1 MWAINSCTARRRYRH
16 IMRAALIK
24 LKMGGTAKP
33 CEPIRPCYWDES
45 ALFFGGFSMLDIKV
59 IRENLDWAK
68 DKLATRGI
76 KPEELDEVVALDAK
90 RREALTKSEELK
102 AKRNEVSKQ
111 IGAAKRNK
119 EDASAAIKSM
129 QEVSKEIKDLDEQ
142 IRSLAEKQEYI
153 LLRLP
158 NFPADSDPIGPDD
171 SYNEEVRKWNEPTK
185 FNFKPKAHWDIGTDL
200 DILDWDRAAKVS
212 GARFVYYKGAGA
224 LLERAVFNFFL
235 DENTKEGYTEVIPP
249 YLVNDA
255 SMQGTGQFPKFHED
269 VYTIVDND
277 DPDKL
282 RDLTLIPTAEVPL
295 VNYFRNEII
304 HGEKL
309 PINVTAMSPAF
320 RSEAGSAGRDTRG
333 LIRMHEFRKVEMVK
347 VCKPEDSWDQL
358 EKLTHNAE
366 HLLQKLNLPYHV
378 VALSTGDASFTSAK
392 TYDLEVWMPAQDKY
406 REISSCSNCT
416 DFQARRAHIRYR
428 DENGKLHL
436 AHTLNGSGLAVGRCV
451 AAILENYQ
459 NEDGSVTVPDV
470 LVSYMHGM
478 KKITKE
484 DSLI

>member
-1 MWAINSCTARRRYRH
+1 
-16 IMRAALIK
+16 
-24 LKMGGTAKP
+24 
-33 CEPIRPCYWDES
+33 
-45 ALFFGGFSMLDIKV
+45 MLDIKV

-68 DKLATRGI
+68 DKLSRRGV
-76 KPEELDEVVALDAK
+76 KPEELDELVKIDAD
-90 RREALTKSEELK
+90 RREELNRSEQLK
-102 AKRNEVSKQ
+102 AERNTVSKK
-111 IGAAKRNK
+111 IAEIKRNK
-119 EDASAAIKSM
+119 EDASAAVQKM
-129 QEVSKEIKDLDEQ
+129 REVGQEIKELDDKVAE
-142 IRSLAEKQEYI
+142 LTEKQEYI

-158 NFPADSDPIGPDD
+158 NFPDDSDPIGPDE
-171 SYNEEVRKWNEPTK
+171 SYNEEVRKWHEPTK
-185 FNFKPKAHWDIGTDL
+185 LDFKPKAHWDIGTDL
-200 DILDWDRAAKVS
+200 DILDWDRGAKVS

-235 DENTKEGYTEVIPP
+235 DENTKEGYTEIIPP
-249 YLVNDA
+249 YLVNDE
-255 SMQGTGQFPKFHED
+255 SMQGTGQFPKFRED

-277 DPDKL
+277 NPDKP

-295 VNYFRNEII
+295 VNYFRDEII

-309 PINVTAMSPAF
+309 PINVTALSPAF

-347 VCKPEDSWDQL
+347 ICKQEDSWDEL

-366 HLLQKLNLPYHV
+366 HLLQKLDLPYHV

-416 DFQARRAHIRYR
+416 DFQARRAQIRYR
-428 DENGKLHL
+428 DEDGKLHL
-436 AHTLNGSGLAVGRCV
+436 AHTLNGSGLAVGRTV

-459 NEDGSVTVPDV
+459 NEDGTVTVPEV
-470 LVSYMHGM
+470 LVPYMNGM

-484 DSLI
+484 ETLI

>member
-1 MWAINSCTARRRYRH
+1 
-16 IMRAALIK
+16 
-24 LKMGGTAKP
+24 
-33 CEPIRPCYWDES
+33 
-45 ALFFGGFSMLDIKV
+45 MLDIHV

-68 DKLATRGI
+68 KKLATRGI
-76 KPEELDEVVALDAK
+76 KAEELDELVKIDAQ
-90 RREALTKSEELK
+90 RREALTKSEQLK
-102 AKRNEVSKQ
+102 SRRNDVSKE
-111 IGAAKRNK
+111 IADAKRNK
-119 EDASAAIKSM
+119 QDASAAIQSM
-129 QEVSKEIKDLDEQ
+129 REVGQEIKKLDQQVADL
-142 IRSLAEKQEYI
+142 SAKQKYI

-158 NFPADSDPIGPDD
+158 NFPADSVPVGPDD
-171 SYNEEVRKWNEPTK
+171 SYNQEVRKWDEPTK
-185 FNFKPKAHWDIGTDL
+185 LDFKPKAHWDIGSDL
-200 DILDWDRAAKVS
+200 NILDWDSAAKVS

-277 DPDKL
+277 DPDKP

-295 VNYFRNEII
+295 VNYFRGEILD
-304 HGEKL
+304 GKEL
-309 PINVTAMSPAF
+309 PINVTALSPAF

-347 VCKPEDSWDQL
+347 VCKPENSWEEL
-358 EKLTHNAE
+358 ERLTHNAE
-366 HLLQKLNLPYHV
+366 HLLQKLGLPYHV
-378 VALSTGDASFTSAK
+378 VTLSTGDASFTSAK
-392 TYDLEVWMPAQDKY
+392 TYDLEVWLPYQNKY

-416 DFQARRAHIRYR
+416 DFQARRSLIRYR

-436 AHTLNGSGLAVGRCV
+436 AHTLNGSGLAVGRTV

-459 NEDGSVTVPDV
+459 NADGSVTIPEV
-470 LVSYMHGM
+470 LVPYMHGM

-484 DSLI
+484 NKWF

>member
-1 MWAINSCTARRRYRH
+1 
-16 IMRAALIK
+16 
-24 LKMGGTAKP
+24 
-33 CEPIRPCYWDES
+33 
-45 ALFFGGFSMLDIKV
+45 MLDIKV
-59 IRENLDWAK
+59 IRENLDWSK
-68 DKLATRGI
+68 KKLATRGI
-76 KPEELDEVVALDAK
+76 KPEELDKLVAIDK
-90 RREALTKSEELK
+90 ERREALTKSEQLK
-102 AKRNEVSKQ
+102 QKRNEVSDQ
-111 IGAAKRNK
+111 IAQAKRNK
-119 EDASAAIKSM
+119 EDASDAIKAM
-129 QEVSKEIKDLDEQ
+129 REVGKEIKDLDKEVEDLTQ
-142 IRSLAEKQEYI
+142 KQKYI

-158 NFPADSDPIGPDD
+158 NFPADSDPIGPDE

-185 FNFKPKAHWDIGTDL
+185 FDFEPKPHWEIGTEL
-200 DILDWDRAAKVS
+200 NILDWDTAAKVS

-224 LLERAVFNFFL
+224 LLERAVSNFFL
-235 DENTKEGYTEVIPP
+235 DENTKDGYTEMIPP

-255 SMQGTGQFPKFHED
+255 SMQGTGQFPKFTED

-277 DPDKL
+277 DPDKP

-295 VNYFRNEII
+295 VNYFRGKILDA
-304 HGEKL
+304 KQL
-309 PINVTAMSPAF
+309 PINVTAFSPAF

-347 VCKPEDSWDQL
+347 IVDEDSSWDEL

-366 HLLQKLNLPYHV
+366 HLLQKLGLPYHV

-416 DFQARRAHIRYR
+416 DFQARRSLIRYR

-436 AHTLNGSGLAVGRCV
+436 AHTLNGSGLAVGRTV

-459 NEDGSVTVPDV
+459 NEDGTVDV
-470 LVSYMHGM
+470 PEALQPYMHGM
-478 KKITKE
+478 KVITKE
-484 DSLI
+484 PKFGE

>member
-1 MWAINSCTARRRYRH
+1 
-16 IMRAALIK
+16 
-24 LKMGGTAKP
+24 
-33 CEPIRPCYWDES
+33 
-45 ALFFGGFSMLDIKV
+45 MLDIKV
-59 IRENLDWAK
+59 IRENLDWSK
-68 DKLATRGI
+68 KKLATRGI
-76 KPEELDEVVALDAK
+76 KPEELDKLVAIDK
-90 RREALTKSEELK
+90 ERREALTKSERLK
-102 AKRNEVSKQ
+102 QKRNEVSDQ
-111 IGAAKRNK
+111 IAQAKRNK
-119 EDASAAIKSM
+119 EDASDAIKTM
-129 QEVSKEIKDLDEQ
+129 REVGKEIKDLDKEVEDLTQ
-142 IRSLAEKQEYI
+142 KQKYI

-158 NFPADSDPIGPDD
+158 NFPADSDPIGPDE

-185 FNFKPKAHWDIGTDL
+185 FDFEPKPHWEIGTEL
-200 DILDWDRAAKVS
+200 NILDWDTAAKVS

-224 LLERAVFNFFL
+224 LLERAVSNFFL
-235 DENTKEGYTEVIPP
+235 DENTKDGYTEVIPP

-255 SMQGTGQFPKFHED
+255 SMQGTGQFPKFTED

-277 DPDKL
+277 DPDKP

-295 VNYFRNEII
+295 VNYFRGKILDA
-304 HGEKL
+304 KQL
-309 PINVTAMSPAF
+309 PINVTAFSPAF

-347 VCKPEDSWDQL
+347 IVDEDSSWDEL

-366 HLLQKLNLPYHV
+366 HLLQKLGLPYHV

-416 DFQARRAHIRYR
+416 DFQARRSLIRYR

-436 AHTLNGSGLAVGRCV
+436 AHTLNGSGLAVGRTV

-459 NEDGSVTVPDV
+459 NEDGTVNVPEA
-470 LVSYMHGM
+470 LQPYMHGM
-478 KKITKE
+478 KVITKE
-484 DSLI
+484 PKFGE

>member
-1 MWAINSCTARRRYRH
+1 
-16 IMRAALIK
+16 
-24 LKMGGTAKP
+24 
-33 CEPIRPCYWDES
+33 
-45 ALFFGGFSMLDIKV
+45 MLDIKV
-59 IRENLDWAK
+59 IRENLDWSK
-68 DKLATRGI
+68 KKLATRGI
-76 KPEELDEVVALDAK
+76 KPEELDKLVAIDK
-90 RREALTKSEELK
+90 ERREALTKSEQLK
-102 AKRNEVSKQ
+102 QKRNEVSDQ
-111 IGAAKRNK
+111 IAQAKRNK
-119 EDASAAIKSM
+119 EDASDAIKAM
-129 QEVSKEIKDLDEQ
+129 REVGKEIKDLDKEVEDLTQ
-142 IRSLAEKQEYI
+142 KQKYI

-158 NFPADSDPIGPDD
+158 NFPADSDPIGPDE

-185 FNFKPKAHWDIGTDL
+185 FDFEPKPHWEIGTEL
-200 DILDWDRAAKVS
+200 NILDWDTAAKVS

-224 LLERAVFNFFL
+224 LLERAVSNFFL
-235 DENTKEGYTEVIPP
+235 DENTKDGYTEVIPP

-255 SMQGTGQFPKFHED
+255 SMQGTGQFPKFTKD

-277 DPDKL
+277 DPDKP

-295 VNYFRNEII
+295 VNYFRGKILDA
-304 HGEKL
+304 KQL
-309 PINVTAMSPAF
+309 PINVTAFSPAF

-347 VCKPEDSWDQL
+347 IVDEDSSWDEL

-366 HLLQKLNLPYHV
+366 HLLQKLGLPYHV

-416 DFQARRAHIRYR
+416 DFQARRSLIRYR

-436 AHTLNGSGLAVGRCV
+436 AHTLNGSGLAVGRTV

-459 NEDGSVTVPDV
+459 NEDGTVDV
-470 LVSYMHGM
+470 PEALQPYMHGM
-478 KKITKE
+478 KVITKE
-484 DSLI
+484 PKFGE

>member
-1 MWAINSCTARRRYRH
+1 
-16 IMRAALIK
+16 
-24 LKMGGTAKP
+24 MGGTAKP

-76 KPEELDEVVALDAK
+76 KPEELDEVVSLDAK

-185 FNFKPKAHWDIGTDL
+185 FDFKPKAHWDIGTDL

-470 LVSYMHGM
+470 LVPYMHGM

>member
-1 MWAINSCTARRRYRH
+1 
-16 IMRAALIK
+16 
-24 LKMGGTAKP
+24 
-33 CEPIRPCYWDES
+33 
-45 ALFFGGFSMLDIKV
+45 MLDIKL

-68 DKLATRGI
+68 DKLGRRGV
-76 KPEELDEVVALDAK
+76 KPEELDELVKIDAD
-90 RREALTKSEELK
+90 RREELNRSEQLK
-102 AKRNEVSKQ
+102 AERNTVSKE
-111 IGAAKRNK
+111 IAEIKRNK
-119 EDASAAIKSM
+119 EDASAAVQKM
-129 QEVSKEIKDLDEQ
+129 REVGQEIKELDDKVAK
-142 IRSLAEKQEYI
+142 LTEKQNYI

-158 NFPADSDPIGPDD
+158 NFPDDSDPIGPDE
-171 SYNEEVRKWNEPTK
+171 SYNEEVRKWHEPTK
-185 FNFKPKAHWDIGTDL
+185 LDFKPKAHWDIGTDL
-200 DILDWDRAAKVS
+200 DILDWDRGAKVS

-235 DENTKEGYTEVIPP
+235 DENTKEGYTEIIPP
-249 YLVNDA
+249 YLVNDE
-255 SMQGTGQFPKFHED
+255 SMQGTGQFPKFRED

-277 DPDKL
+277 NPDKP

-295 VNYFRNEII
+295 VNYFRDEII
-304 HGEKL
+304 HGDKL
-309 PINVTAMSPAF
+309 PINVTALSPAF

-347 VCKPEDSWDQL
+347 ICKQEDSWDEL

-366 HLLQKLNLPYHV
+366 HLLQKLDLPYHV

-416 DFQARRAHIRYR
+416 DFQARRAQIRYR

-436 AHTLNGSGLAVGRCV
+436 AHTLNGSGLAVGRTV

-459 NEDGSVTVPDV
+459 NEDGTVTVPEV
-470 LVSYMHGM
+470 LVPYMNGM
-478 KKITKE
+478 TKITKE
-484 DSLI
+484 ETLI

>member
-1 MWAINSCTARRRYRH
+1 
-16 IMRAALIK
+16 
-24 LKMGGTAKP
+24 
-33 CEPIRPCYWDES
+33 
-45 ALFFGGFSMLDIKV
+45 MLDIHV

-68 DKLATRGI
+68 KKLATRGI
-76 KPEELDEVVALDAK
+76 KAEELDELVKIDAQ
-90 RREALTKSEELK
+90 RREALTKSEQLK
-102 AKRNEVSKQ
+102 SRRNDVSKE
-111 IGAAKRNK
+111 IADAKRNK
-119 EDASAAIKSM
+119 QDASAAIQSM
-129 QEVSKEIKDLDEQ
+129 REVGQEIKKLDQQVADL
-142 IRSLAEKQEYI
+142 SAKQKYI

-158 NFPADSDPIGPDD
+158 NFPADSVPVGPDD
-171 SYNEEVRKWNEPTK
+171 SYNQEVRKWGEPTK
-185 FNFKPKAHWDIGTDL
+185 LDFKPKAHWDLGSDL
-200 DILDWDRAAKVS
+200 NILDWDSAAKVS

-277 DPDKL
+277 DPDKP

-295 VNYFRNEII
+295 VNYFRREILD
-304 HGEKL
+304 GKEL
-309 PINVTAMSPAF
+309 PINVTALSPAF

-347 VCKPEDSWDQL
+347 VCKPENSWEEL
-358 EKLTHNAE
+358 ERLTHNAE
-366 HLLQKLNLPYHV
+366 HLLQKLGLPYHV

-392 TYDLEVWMPAQDKY
+392 TYDLEVWLPYQNKY

-416 DFQARRAHIRYR
+416 DFQARRSLIRYR
-428 DENGKLHL
+428 DKNGKLHL
-436 AHTLNGSGLAVGRCV
+436 AHTLNGSGLAVGRTV

-459 NEDGSVTVPDV
+459 NADGSVTIPEV
-470 LVSYMHGM
+470 LVPYMHGM

-484 DSLI
+484 NKWF

>member
-1 MWAINSCTARRRYRH
+1 
-16 IMRAALIK
+16 
-24 LKMGGTAKP
+24 
-33 CEPIRPCYWDES
+33 
-45 ALFFGGFSMLDIKV
+45 MLDIKV
-59 IRENLDWAK
+59 IRENLDWSK
-68 DKLATRGI
+68 KKLATRGI
-76 KPEELDEVVALDAK
+76 KPEELDKLVAIDK
-90 RREALTKSEELK
+90 ERREALTKSEQLK
-102 AKRNEVSKQ
+102 QKRNEVSDQ
-111 IGAAKRNK
+111 IAQAKRNK
-119 EDASAAIKSM
+119 EDASEAIKAM
-129 QEVSKEIKDLDEQ
+129 REVGKEIKDLDKEVEDLTQ
-142 IRSLAEKQEYI
+142 KQNYI

-158 NFPADSDPIGPDD
+158 NFPADSDPIGPDE

-185 FNFKPKAHWDIGTDL
+185 FNFEPKPHWEIGTEL
-200 DILDWDRAAKVS
+200 NILDWDTAAKVS

-224 LLERAVFNFFL
+224 LLERAVSNFFL
-235 DENTKEGYTEVIPP
+235 DENTKDGYTEVIPP

-255 SMQGTGQFPKFHED
+255 SMQGTGQFPKFTED

-277 DPDKL
+277 DPDKP

-295 VNYFRNEII
+295 VNYFRGKILDA
-304 HGEKL
+304 KQL
-309 PINVTAMSPAF
+309 PINVTAFSPAF

-347 VCKPEDSWDQL
+347 VVDEDSSWDEL

-366 HLLQKLNLPYHV
+366 HLLQKLGLPYHV

-416 DFQARRAHIRYR
+416 DFQARRSMIRYR

-436 AHTLNGSGLAVGRCV
+436 AHTLNGSGLAVGRTV

-459 NEDGSVTVPDV
+459 NEDGTVNVPEA
-470 LVSYMHGM
+470 LQPYMHGM
-478 KKITKE
+478 KVITKE
-484 DSLI
+484 PKFGE

>member
-1 MWAINSCTARRRYRH
+1 
-16 IMRAALIK
+16 
-24 LKMGGTAKP
+24 
-33 CEPIRPCYWDES
+33 
-45 ALFFGGFSMLDIKV
+45 MLDIKV
-59 IRENLDWAK
+59 IRENLDWSK
-68 DKLATRGI
+68 KKLATRGI
-76 KPEELDEVVALDAK
+76 KPEELDKLVAIDK
-90 RREALTKSEELK
+90 ERREALTKSEQLK
-102 AKRNEVSKQ
+102 QKRNEVSDQ
-111 IGAAKRNK
+111 IAQAKRNK
-119 EDASAAIKSM
+119 EDASDAIKAM
-129 QEVSKEIKDLDEQ
+129 REVGKEIKDLDKEVEDLTQ
-142 IRSLAEKQEYI
+142 KQKYI

-158 NFPADSDPIGPDD
+158 NFPADSDPIGPDE

-185 FNFKPKAHWDIGTDL
+185 FEFEPKPHWEIGTEL
-200 DILDWDRAAKVS
+200 NILDWDTAAKVS

-224 LLERAVFNFFL
+224 LLERAVSNFFL
-235 DENTKEGYTEVIPP
+235 DENTKDGYTEVIPP

-255 SMQGTGQFPKFHED
+255 SMQGTGQFPKFTED

-277 DPDKL
+277 DPDKP

-295 VNYFRNEII
+295 VNYFRGKILDA
-304 HGEKL
+304 KQL
-309 PINVTAMSPAF
+309 PINVTAFSPAF

-347 VCKPEDSWDQL
+347 IVDEDSSWDEL

-366 HLLQKLNLPYHV
+366 HLLQKLGLPYHV

-416 DFQARRAHIRYR
+416 DFQARRSLIRYR

-436 AHTLNGSGLAVGRCV
+436 AHTLNGSGLAVGRTV

-459 NEDGSVTVPDV
+459 NEDGTVDV
-470 LVSYMHGM
+470 PEALQPYMHGM
-478 KKITKE
+478 KVITKE
-484 DSLI
+484 PKFGE

>member
-1 MWAINSCTARRRYRH
+1 
-16 IMRAALIK
+16 
-24 LKMGGTAKP
+24 
-33 CEPIRPCYWDES
+33 
-45 ALFFGGFSMLDIKV
+45 MLDIKV
-59 IRENLDWAK
+59 IRENLDWSK
-68 DKLATRGI
+68 KKLATRGI
-76 KPEELDEVVALDAK
+76 KPEELDKLVAIDK
-90 RREALTKSEELK
+90 ERREALTKSEQLK
-102 AKRNEVSKQ
+102 QKRNEVSDQ
-111 IGAAKRNK
+111 IAQAKRNK
-119 EDASAAIKSM
+119 EDASDAIKAM
-129 QEVSKEIKDLDEQ
+129 REVGKEIKDLNKEVEDLTQ
-142 IRSLAEKQEYI
+142 KQKYI

-158 NFPADSDPIGPDD
+158 NFPADSDPIGPDE

-185 FNFKPKAHWDIGTDL
+185 FDFEPKPHWEIGTEL
-200 DILDWDRAAKVS
+200 NILDWDTAAKVS

-224 LLERAVFNFFL
+224 LLERAVSNFFL
-235 DENTKEGYTEVIPP
+235 DENTKDGYTEVIPP

-255 SMQGTGQFPKFHED
+255 SMQGTGQFPKFTED

-277 DPDKL
+277 DPDKP

-295 VNYFRNEII
+295 VNYFRGKILDA
-304 HGEKL
+304 KQL
-309 PINVTAMSPAF
+309 PINVTAFSPAF

-347 VCKPEDSWDQL
+347 IVDEDSSWDEL

-366 HLLQKLNLPYHV
+366 HLLQKLGLPYHV

-416 DFQARRAHIRYR
+416 DFQARRSLIRYR

-436 AHTLNGSGLAVGRCV
+436 AHTLNGSGLAVGRTV

-459 NEDGSVTVPDV
+459 NEDGTVNVPEA
-470 LVSYMHGM
+470 LQPYMHGM
-478 KKITKE
+478 KVITKE
-484 DSLI
+484 PKFGE

>member
-1 MWAINSCTARRRYRH
+1 
-16 IMRAALIK
+16 
-24 LKMGGTAKP
+24 
-33 CEPIRPCYWDES
+33 
-45 ALFFGGFSMLDIKV
+45 ML
-59 IRENLDWAK
+59 
-68 DKLATRGI
+68 
-76 KPEELDEVVALDAK
+76 
-90 RREALTKSEELK
+90 
-102 AKRNEVSKQ
+102 NEVSDQ
-111 IGAAKRNK
+111 IAQAKRNK
-119 EDASAAIKSM
+119 EDASDAIKAM
-129 QEVSKEIKDLDEQ
+129 REVGKEIKDLDKEVEDLTQ
-142 IRSLAEKQEYI
+142 KQKYI

-158 NFPADSDPIGPDD
+158 NFPADSDPIGPDE

-185 FNFKPKAHWDIGTDL
+185 FDFEPKPHWEIGTEL
-200 DILDWDRAAKVS
+200 NILDWDTAAKVS

-224 LLERAVFNFFL
+224 LLERAVSNFFL
-235 DENTKEGYTEVIPP
+235 DENTKDGYTEVIPP

-255 SMQGTGQFPKFHED
+255 SMQGTGQFPKFTED

-277 DPDKL
+277 DPDKP

-295 VNYFRNEII
+295 VNYFRGKILDA
-304 HGEKL
+304 KQL
-309 PINVTAMSPAF
+309 PINVTAFSPAF

-347 VCKPEDSWDQL
+347 IVDEDSSWDEL

-366 HLLQKLNLPYHV
+366 HLLQKLGLPYHV

-416 DFQARRAHIRYR
+416 DFQARRSLIRYR

-436 AHTLNGSGLAVGRCV
+436 VHTLNGSGLAVGRTV

-459 NEDGSVTVPDV
+459 NEDGTVDV
-470 LVSYMHGM
+470 PEALQPYMHGM
-478 KKITKE
+478 KVITKE
-484 DSLI
+484 PKFGE